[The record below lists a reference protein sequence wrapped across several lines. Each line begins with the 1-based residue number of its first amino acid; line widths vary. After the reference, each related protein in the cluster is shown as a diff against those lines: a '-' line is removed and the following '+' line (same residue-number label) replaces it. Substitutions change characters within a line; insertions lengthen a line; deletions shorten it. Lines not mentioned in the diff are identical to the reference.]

1 MLDVRIDTFLSLCET
16 RSYTQTASLLNI
28 TQPAVTQHIKHL
40 ENQYSTKLFYYDE
53 KRRLHLTEHGKLL
66 HRFAQT
72 VKADSVQITE
82 YLKTPEKEPEE
93 IKIGSIVTIGESLVP
108 LILAEYLRKYPDKK
122 VYMYLDEADTLLEQL
137 KNGNIHFCVSDIYCP
152 HTEYESRELF
162 ECETICVCSPKHP
175 LAEKTVNF
183 EELNSSRLIFRESAT
198 NSKRN
203 LIKIL
208 HEYNQDITN
217 FRSYVEI
224 GTINAVKK
232 LVMENTGISFI
243 YRFVVQDEL
252 DDGLLSQIYIKNF
265 LSKSRINLAWMK
277 NSFFT
282 PLCLQFYDI
291 CRQVLSSPDFSQKSI
306 IKSIRGCQETDCSN
320 REIFVP

>member
-1 MLDVRIDTFLSLCET
+1 MLDIRIDTFLNLCET
-16 RSYTQTASLLNI
+16 RSYTQTANILNI

-66 HRFAQT
+66 RRFAQT
-72 VKADSVQITE
+72 VRADSIQITE
-82 YLKTPEKEPEE
+82 RLKTSEEEPEE

-108 LILAEYLRKYPDKK
+108 LMVAEYLRRYPDKK
-122 VYMYLDEADTLLEQL
+122 VYMYLDEADALLEQL
-137 KNGNIHFCVSDIYCP
+137 KNGRIHFCATDIYCP
-152 HTEYESRELF
+152 YTEYESRELF

-183 EELNSSRLIFRESAT
+183 EDLNSSRLIFRE
-198 NSKRN
+198 NSTYSRRN
-203 LIKIL
+203 LMKIL

-217 FRSYVEI
+217 FSSYVEI

-232 LVMENTGISFI
+232 IVMENTGISFI
-243 YRFVVQDEL
+243 YRFVVQNEL
-252 DDGLLSQIYIKNF
+252 DNGLLSQIHIKNF
-265 LSKSRINLAWMK
+265 LSKSHINLAWMK

-291 CRQVLSSPDFSQKSI
+291 CTQVLSSPDFSEKSI
-306 IKSIRGCQETDCSN
+306 IKSITPD
-320 REIFVP
+320 F